1 MKKGLSRK
9 ITLLIA
15 GLAILISAITG
26 ISALLLSRDAMISEA
41 ESTIS
46 SLTKLGSERIVDAVD
61 HRIALLKEVAAR
73 SQIQSMNFSYQQ
85 KMLTEEMEKLGY
97 LDMAIVDMKGQAKY
111 VIESTSADLSD
122 RAYVKKALVGEAN
135 VSDVLISKV
144 TNQAVLMYA
153 APIYKDGFIVGAI
166 IGRRDGN
173 ALTDIT
179 DELGYGEEGYAYM
192 INNKGVVVAHPD
204 RDKVLNQ
211 FNPIESVTEDASLK
225 EVAQAFQTV
234 IDTHTGVGQY
244 HYEGEKLYYAYA
256 PVVGTPWYLVTIADE
271 HEVLK
276 GVNLLGNSLV
286 MLTALVVLIG
296 VVVAF
301 LLARSISRP
310 IVSLTAIVSK
320 QAALDFSEID
330 EKSVASIAKRK
341 DEIGS
346 MTHALVGMGA
356 NVRQLLNNVAQ
367 TAEQVSA
374 TSEELTATS
383 QQSAQASG
391 EVAQTVNDIAKSATE
406 QASVTQE
413 AVTVLNHLNE
423 EIKNNQIQT
432 VDLSKASESMHELVE
447 EGLKVVDNLSEKATQ
462 NANASKVVLQSIE
475 KTNQSSE
482 KIGEASGLI
491 SSISEQTNLLALNA
505 SIEAARAGE
514 HGRGFAVVAEE
525 IRKLAEMSR
534 GATQTID
541 EMVSHLKT
549 DAEMAVEK
557 MKEADELVK
566 AQQQS
571 VSTTKVTF
579 DQIATAIERT
589 ETIVESFKISG
600 VRMEE
605 NRQNVLGNVEM
616 LAAVSEEN
624 AASTEEASAAI
635 EEQAA
640 SADEIANASEDLS
653 KMAEALQALIR
664 QFTI

>member
-15 GLAILISAITG
+15 GLAIIISAITG

-61 HRIALLKEVAAR
+61 HRIALLKEIAAR

-85 KMLTEEMEKLGY
+85 KMLTEEMAKLGY
-97 LDMAIVDMKGQAKY
+97 MDMAIVDMKGQAKY
-111 VIESTSADLSD
+111 GIESTSADLSD

-135 VSDVLISKV
+135 VSDVIISKV

-179 DELGYGEEGYAYM
+179 DELGYGEKGYAYM

-204 RDKVLNQ
+204 RERVLNQ
-211 FNPIESVTEDASLK
+211 YNPIEAVNEDPTIK
-225 EVAQAFQTV
+225 PVAVAFQNV
-234 IDTHTGVGQY
+234 IDKHTGVGNY
-244 HYEGEKLYYAYA
+244 TYNGNSLYYAYA
-256 PVVGTPWYLVTIADE
+256 PVVGTSWYLITTADE
-271 HEVLK
+271 QEVLK

-286 MLTALVVLIG
+286 ILTLLVVFIG
-296 VVVAF
+296 VIVAF
-301 LLARSISRP
+301 LLARSIARP
-310 IVSLTAIVSK
+310 IVSLTGIVNR

-330 EKSVASIAKRK
+330 PKSVASIAKRK

-367 TAEQVSA
+367 TAEHVSA

-391 EVAQTVNDIAKSATE
+391 EVAQTVNDIAKSASE

-413 AVTVLNHLNE
+413 AVTALNHLNE
-423 EIKNNQIQT
+423 EIRSNQEQT
-432 VDLSKASESMHELVE
+432 VDLSKASEYMHDLVV
-447 EGLKVVDNLSEKATQ
+447 EGLNVVSNLSEKATQ

-491 SSISEQTNLLALNA
+491 LSISEQTNLLALNA

-549 DAEMAVEK
+549 DAEMAVQK
-557 MKEADELVK
+557 MKEADALVK

-579 DQIATAIERT
+579 DQIASAIERT
-589 ETIVESFKISG
+589 EAIVGSFKTSG

-653 KMAEALQALIR
+653 KMAETLQALIR